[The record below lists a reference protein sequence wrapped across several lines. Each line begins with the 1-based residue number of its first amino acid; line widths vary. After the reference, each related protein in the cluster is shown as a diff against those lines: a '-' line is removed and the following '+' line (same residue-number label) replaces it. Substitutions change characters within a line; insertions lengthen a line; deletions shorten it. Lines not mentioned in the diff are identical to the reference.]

1 MKKLRV
7 KKWLVAAVCVLLG
20 LAVLG
25 MAALL
30 IIDCTVKSA
39 SKGKIVSETEAAS
52 AQADCILVL
61 GAGVWNGNTP
71 SPMLADRLDCAIRL
85 YFAGAAPKL
94 LMSGDHGSADYDEV
108 NVMKDYAIAAGVP
121 SEDIFMDHAGF
132 STYESIYRA
141 RDIFEVQRPLIV
153 TQRYHMYRALY
164 IADALGLDACGVSA
178 DTRRYAGQ
186 SYRAAREL
194 LARAKDFVQCITQP
208 EPTFLGET
216 IPITGNGNQ
225 TNDRAY
231 DTDAGA
237 APT

>member
-1 MKKLRV
+1 MKKLRT
-7 KKWLVAAVCVLLG
+7 KKRLVAAVCILLG

-30 IIDCTVKSA
+30 TVDCMVKRA
-39 SKGKIVSETEAAS
+39 ARGRLLSETEAAG

-94 LMSGDHGSADYDEV
+94 LMSGDHGSDDYDEV

-132 STYESIYRA
+132 STYESVYRA
-141 RDIFEVQRPLIV
+141 RDIFEVQRPVIV

-186 SYRAAREL
+186 SYRTAREL

-208 EPTFLGET
+208 EPTFLGE
-216 IPITGNGNQ
+216 PVSITGNGDQ
-225 TNDRAY
+225 TNDRAHVIE
-231 DTDAGA
+231 AGA
-237 APT
+237 APA